1 MNLLINSLQCCLSN
15 YLFMFARLRWLHQVE
30 ATILIWNA
38 SSTITISYASNWK
51 SAMIKG
57 LDSGLGDPRLYS
69 QRWQSIPLSLQCSI
83 HPSQVLTELCLK
95 YQGSTVRFYTPHAHK
110 RSPTAYSRRVV
121 NSGGHWY
128 RVQLQ
133 YYCFRC
139 TLQRITLSTSKY
151 KTIPAVL
158 HYVLIGAR

>member
-1 MNLLINSLQCCLSN
+1 MEKCNDKGFRFRIGRSEVVFPALAVISAFIAVFNSSQPGPCRTVLKIPGVDCA
-15 YLFMFARLRWLHQVE
+15 FLH
-30 ATILIWNA
+30 AN
-38 SSTITISYASNWK
+38 
-51 SAMIKG
+51 
-57 LDSGLGDPRLYS
+57 
-69 QRWQSIPLSLQCSI
+69 
-83 HPSQVLTELCLK
+83 
-95 YQGSTVRFYTPHAHK
+95 K

-139 TLQRITLSTSKY
+139 TLERITLSTSKY

-158 HYVLIGAR
+158 HNVLIGALVCFVLLIMNF